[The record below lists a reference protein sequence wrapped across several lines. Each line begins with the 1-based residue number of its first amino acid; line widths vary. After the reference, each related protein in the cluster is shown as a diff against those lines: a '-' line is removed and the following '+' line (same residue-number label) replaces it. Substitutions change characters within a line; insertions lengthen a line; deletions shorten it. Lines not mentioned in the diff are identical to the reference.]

1 MVQLT
6 INGKKIKAPA
16 GQTIL
21 KAARDNGI
29 HIPTLCSND
38 AVEPYGACR
47 LCVVEIKSG
56 AMASIE
62 SSCTYP
68 VADGMDVSTDSPA
81 VMKAR
86 KAVLE
91 LLLARCPNVK
101 VIKDLAAEYGIEKA
115 GDHLTV
121 ENEYCIL
128 CGLCVR
134 GCHEVVKAGAISYSG
149 NGKNKKVEAPFGEE
163 AENCIGCGSCA
174 FVCPTGIIKVRDVE
188 KATENMPGGEVEI
201 GDERIIDNWNRNL
214 KMQACKI
221 SGNPIAPEYMLKRFR
236 ETMLLSPQFFNISMG
251 RRECP
256 TVDHDL
262 CVGCGSCLEEC
273 PAGAMKLEVTDKNEI
288 RNTIMSEH
296 CCGCQTCTIYCVR
309 SAIKVPALA

>member
-1 MVQLT
+1 
-6 INGKKIKAPA
+6 
-16 GQTIL
+16 
-21 KAARDNGI
+21 
-29 HIPTLCSND
+29 
-38 AVEPYGACR
+38 
-47 LCVVEIKSG
+47 
-56 AMASIE
+56 
-62 SSCTYP
+62 
-68 VADGMDVSTDSPA
+68 
-81 VMKAR
+81 
-86 KAVLE
+86 
-91 LLLARCPNVK
+91 
-101 VIKDLAAEYGIEKA
+101 
-115 GDHLTV
+115 
-121 ENEYCIL
+121 
-128 CGLCVR
+128 
-134 GCHEVVKAGAISYSG
+134 
-149 NGKNKKVEAPFGEE
+149 
-163 AENCIGCGSCA
+163 
-174 FVCPTGIIKVRDVE
+174 VRDVE

>member
-1 MVQLT
+1 MVQIT

-38 AVEPYGACR
+38 AVKPYGACR
-47 LCVVEIKSG
+47 LCVVEIKNG
-56 AMASIE
+56 AMTSIE
-62 SSCTYP
+62 SSCSYP
-68 VADGMDVSTDSPA
+68 VAEGMDVSTDSPS
-81 VMKAR
+81 VIKAR
-86 KAVLE
+86 QMVLE

-101 VIKDLAAEYGIEKA
+101 VIKALAAEYGIEKA
-115 GDHLTV
+115 GDHLTM

-128 CGLCVR
+128 CGMCVR

-149 NGKNKKVEAPFGEE
+149 SGKNKKVEAPFGEE
-163 AENCIGCGSCA
+163 AEDCIGCGSCA
-174 FVCPTGIIKVRDVE
+174 FVCPTGIIKVRDIE
-188 KATENMPGGEVEI
+188 KVTENMPAGEVEI
-201 GDERIIDNWNRNL
+201 GDQRIIDNWNRNL
-214 KMQACKI
+214 KLQACKI
-221 SGNPIAPEYMLKRFR
+221 SGNPIAPEYMLQRFR
-236 ETMLLSPQFFNISMG
+236 ETMLLSPQFFNISMS

-256 TVDHDL
+256 TVDETL

-273 PAGAMKLEVTDKNEI
+273 PVGAMKLSVNENNEI
-288 RNTIMSEH
+288 RNTIMSTH